1 MACAIRNGRYFFPE
15 RDSIPERL
23 RTMEVFVIG
32 SGTGVPSLRRGS
44 PGTVIKVGSSTLLLD
59 SGSGTLQRMLQ
70 AHIDFQEVDYLLYSH
85 FHPDHTADLVPFL
98 FASNYGSEEKRTRE
112 LKVIGPEGLQQ
123 FYQGLEAVYARWIEP
138 QNYILT
144 FLEMGEEKIVFPDF
158 SLQGFY
164 LVHSE
169 NSVGFRVTS
178 QDGKTVAYSGDT
190 DFCPN
195 LITLGRDVDLLIL
208 ECSFPDS
215 RKVEGH
221 LTPTLAGRVAR
232 EAGCKRL
239 LLTHLYPPCDDEDIV
254 TVVKDQF
261 PGEVTLAEDLM
272 KIVL

>member
-1 MACAIRNGRYFFPE
+1 MACAIRDGRCFFPE
-15 RDSIPERL
+15 RDSIPKRL
-23 RTMEVFVIG
+23 RTMEVSVIG

-70 AHIDFQEVDYLLYSH
+70 THIDFQEVDYLLYSH

-98 FASNYGSEEKRTRE
+98 FASNYGSDEKRTGE
-112 LKVIGPEGLQQ
+112 LKLIGPKGLQQ
-123 FYQGLEAVYARWIEP
+123 FYEGLKAVYGRWIEP
-138 QNYILT
+138 QNYTLALMEVANEGIT
-144 FLEMGEEKIVFPDF
+144 FPDF

-169 NSVGFRVTS
+169 SSVGFRVAS
-178 QDGKTVAYSGDT
+178 GDGKTVVYSGDT
-190 DFCPN
+190 EFCPN
-195 LITLGRDVDLLIL
+195 LITLGRDADLLIL

-232 EAGCKRL
+232 ETGCKRL

-254 TVVKDQF
+254 PVVKDQF
-261 PGEVTLAEDLM
+261 SGEVILAVDLM
-272 KIVL
+272 KVVL

>member
-1 MACAIRNGRYFFPE
+1 
-15 RDSIPERL
+15 
-23 RTMEVFVIG
+23 MEVAVIG

-44 PGTVIKVGSSTLLLD
+44 PGTVIRVGSSTLLLD
-59 SGSGTLQRMLQ
+59 SGSGTLERMLQ
-70 AHIDFQEVDYLLYSH
+70 GKIDFREVNYLLYSH

-98 FASNYGSEEKRTRE
+98 FASNYGSDEKRTGE
-112 LKVIGPEGLQQ
+112 LKVIGPKGLQQ
-123 FYQGLEAVYARWIEP
+123 FYEGLKAVYGRWIEP
-138 QNYILT
+138 QTYTLT
-144 FLEMGEEKIVFPDF
+144 LMEIEEEEIAFPDF

-164 LVHSE
+164 LVHGES
-169 NSVGFRVTS
+169 SVGFRVRS
-178 QDGKTVAYSGDT
+178 RDGKTVAYSGDT

-195 LITLGRDVDLLIL
+195 LIRLGRNVDLLIL
-208 ECSFPDS
+208 ECSFPDG

-239 LLTHLYPPCDDEDIV
+239 LLTHLYPPCDDEDMV

-261 PGEVTLAEDLM
+261 SGEVTLAEDLM

>member
-1 MACAIRNGRYFFPE
+1 
-15 RDSIPERL
+15 
-23 RTMEVFVIG
+23 MEVSVIG

-44 PGTVIKVGSSTLLLD
+44 PGTVIRVGSSTLLLD
-59 SGSGTLQRMLQ
+59 SGSGTLQRMLR
-70 AHIDFQEVDYLLYSH
+70 ANIDYREVNYLLYSH

-98 FASNYGSEEKRTRE
+98 FASNYGSDEKRTNE
-112 LKVIGPEGLQQ
+112 LKVIGPKGLKQFLEGLK
-123 FYQGLEAVYARWIEP
+123 AVYGRWIEP
-138 QNYILT
+138 QNYTLSLMEIV
-144 FLEMGEEKIVFPDF
+144 EEEIPFPDF
-158 SLQGFY
+158 SLQGYY

-169 NSVGFRVTS
+169 SSVGFRVTS
-178 QDGKTVAYSGDT
+178 GDGKTVAYSGDT

-215 RKVEGH
+215 RKVDGH

-254 TVVKDQF
+254 AVLKDQF
-261 PGEVTLAEDLM
+261 SGEVILAEDLM